1 MKKHLWAILLICL
14 WPVTAAAGDST
25 CFGTTGNG
33 RLEDGVRLPASG
45 QNFSS
50 YSLLGITLGRTYVHS
65 KVAAA
70 VTDAFTDL
78 ESTRPETV
86 FVYGET
92 GFKSG
97 GTFRPHK
104 THQNGLSVDFMIPV
118 RNKKDKSIPLPT
130 HAFNKWGYDLEFDA
144 EGRLD
149 DMAIDW
155 EAMADHLTALHKA
168 AKANGIGIW
177 RVIFDPKLQP
187 FLWQT
192 KNGAYLQANLQ
203 FSTRRSWVRHDD
215 HYHVDFEV
223 PCKGING

>member
-1 MKKHLWAILLICL
+1 MKTHIWAILLICF
-14 WPVTAAAGDST
+14 WPVTAAASEST

-33 RLEDGVRLPASG
+33 RLENGVKLPASG
-45 QNFSS
+45 KNFSS
-50 YSLLGITLGRTYVHS
+50 YSLLGRTLGRTYVHS
-65 KVAAA
+65 KVAATVA
-70 VTDAFTDL
+70 DAFGSL
-78 ESTRPETV
+78 EDTRPETV

-92 GFKSG
+92 GFQSG
-97 GTFRPHK
+97 GSFRPHK

-118 RNKKDKSIPLPT
+118 QNKKGESIPLPT

-149 DMAIDW
+149 DMTIDW
-155 EAMADHLTALHKA
+155 EAMADHLAALHKA

-187 FLWQT
+187 FLWNT
-192 KNGAYLQANLQ
+192 KNGAYLRANLQ

-223 PCKGING
+223 PCKGM